1 MPRNAPASRSLR
13 KNNRSPHKNIKCG
26 QQTPSEKSLGQRKCC
41 QIWQFRYIW
50 GGGTPGTTHWF
61 AAVGELTTMKSI
73 RVGVIGVGNCA
84 SSLVQG
90 LAYCHAQN
98 NKPIGLPFPVLGGYA
113 PADIE
118 VSCAFDVDGRK
129 VGRDLAEA
137 IFAPPNCTT
146 RFWPNV
152 PRSGV
157 TVSRG
162 LTLDG
167 VSATTSLPSSS
178 RTFEVSDEP
187 EPNEDDV
194 VRIMRDSD
202 TEMVVNFLPVGSQ
215 QASEFYANCALRA
228 GVALVNAIPVFLA
241 SDQSWQRRFKE
252 AGLPIL
258 GDDFKAQMGATVIQ
272 RNLTRLFDLRGAKLD
287 RSYQLNVG
295 GNTDFLNMTD
305 ADRLVSKRRSKTEAV
320 QTALKDRLHDE
331 DIRIGPSDYVPW
343 LNDQKVAY
351 MRMEGRLF
359 GGVPMNIEVRISVED
374 SPNAAAMALIAVRC
388 ARIALDRGLSGAIDE
403 VNGFLF
409 KSPSQ
414 PMLDEDGHASL
425 LRFAESA

>member
-1 MPRNAPASRSLR
+1 
-13 KNNRSPHKNIKCG
+13 
-26 QQTPSEKSLGQRKCC
+26 
-41 QIWQFRYIW
+41 
-50 GGGTPGTTHWF
+50 
-61 AAVGELTTMKSI
+61 
-73 RVGVIGVGNCA
+73 
-84 SSLVQG
+84 
-90 LAYCHAQN
+90 
-98 NKPIGLPFPVLGGYA
+98 
-113 PADIE
+113 
-118 VSCAFDVDGRK
+118 
-129 VGRDLAEA
+129 
-137 IFAPPNCTT
+137 
-146 RFWPNV
+146 
-152 PRSGV
+152 
-157 TVSRG
+157 
-162 LTLDG
+162 
-167 VSATTSLPSSS
+167 
-178 RTFEVSDEP
+178 
-187 EPNEDDV
+187 
-194 VRIMRDSD
+194 MRDSD

-403 VNGFLF
+403 VNGFRF